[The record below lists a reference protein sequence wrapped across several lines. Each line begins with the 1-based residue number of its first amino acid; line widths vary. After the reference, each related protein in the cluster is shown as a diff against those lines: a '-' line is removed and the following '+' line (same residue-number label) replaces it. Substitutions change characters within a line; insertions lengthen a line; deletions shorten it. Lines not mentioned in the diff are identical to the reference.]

1 MEMSRLFCR
10 CGGIRMKYKIVYYA
24 GESIDIHTKVKNA
37 VLTEVDGVVTI
48 TERRRGGE
56 TLPLSGLASVELF
69 RLHGLGRMLK
79 IRCGGR
85 TVYLTVV
92 RFCIGSLFAVVNF
105 LATGRLYHELQG
117 RCVPRAGGI
126 L

>member
-1 MEMSRLFCR
+1 
-10 CGGIRMKYKIVYYA
+10 MKYKIVYYA

-56 TLPLSGLASVELF
+56 TLPLSGFASVELF